1 MLFPGLHYFVTLCG
15 VLRVGGG
22 VKHILKTLISC
33 QSKGRKMKLK
43 GRGFHPFPLCCYCF
57 LSYLIQELDGPA
69 KEAGVT
75 LLNEIGLD
83 PGIDHM
89 LAMQCIDEVHDK
101 GGKVMPTY

>member
-1 MLFPGLHYFVTLCG
+1 M
-15 VLRVGGG
+15 
-22 VKHILKTLISC
+22 
-33 QSKGRKMKLK
+33 
-43 GRGFHPFPLCCYCF
+43 
-57 LSYLIQELDGPA
+57 QELDEPA

-101 GGKVMPTY
+101 GGKVMPTYSSKETNCSRTSENEVSFFVTFMRNTVVATLEIVLFV